1 MLTVS
6 NSEGYEVKKIESIVT
21 ALTHPHIVHT
31 ARILCFLLYHR
42 GQSLYCAD
50 NRGGQ
55 QAYSHGDHPL
65 NVLRDRQQ
73 GAVAVIRGGRL
84 SYVCIYKTH
93 FFPHNQ
99 GETPLFVMPDAGP
112 F

>member
-6 NSEGYEVKKIESIVT
+6 NREGYEVKKNESIVT
-21 ALTHPHIVHT
+21 ALMSPSYSPHSADFVFSSLPPWT
-31 ARILCFLLYHR
+31 KFIL
-42 GQSLYCAD
+42 
-50 NRGGQ
+50 
-55 QAYSHGDHPL
+55 
-65 NVLRDRQQ
+65 
-73 GAVAVIRGGRL
+73 AVIRGGRL